1 MDLTF
6 TQLKRSVEELK
17 SSIQPPNKF
26 HLDIPQT
33 TEVLRCCK
41 ELKLA
46 QSQAKQRLIAKGVSD
61 AELKE
66 CERRGFGFD
75 PLVVKACHN
84 RLRALWNAKDPNHNP
99 TKINFLFDE
108 ELQLCP

>member
-1 MDLTF
+1 LTLR
-6 TQLKRSVEELK
+6 QLKRSVEELK
-17 SSIQPPNKF
+17 TSIKPSNKF

-33 TEVLRCCK
+33 PEVLRCCK

-46 QSQAKQRLIAKGVSD
+46 QSKAKQCLIAEGVSD

-66 CERRGFGFD
+66 CERRGFIYD
-75 PLVVKACHN
+75 PLVIEACHN
-84 RLRALWNAKDPNHNP
+84 RLRASWNAKDPNHNP

-108 ELQLCP
+108 GMQACP

>member
-1 MDLTF
+1 MSLL
-6 TQLKRSVEELK
+6 QLKNQIKELK
-17 SSIQPPNKF
+17 ASIQPPNKF
-26 HLDIPQT
+26 HCYIPQT
-33 TEVLRCCK
+33 PEVLRCCK

-46 QSQAKQRLIAKGVSD
+46 QSQARQRLIAEGVPD

-75 PLVVKACHN
+75 PLVVEACHN
-84 RLRALWNAKDPNHNP
+84 RLRALCNAKDPNHNP

-108 ELQLCP
+108 ELQACP